1 MKLKNP
7 YRYMKKNIVVFLLL
21 FSLVPVMGKATN
33 EYTVDTLQPQRP
45 KIGVALSGGGAKGAA
60 HIGVLKYMQEIGI
73 PVDYIAGTSI
83 GSIIGGLY
91 ALGYTP
97 EEMAYLIANMDWS
110 FYMSNGV
117 GRSYQSS
124 TSREQNSQ
132 FLLSVPFGTGDFE
145 RRSLDILST
154 LPSGVI
160 NGASLINLFNRLSIG
175 YNDSVDFNKLPI
187 PFACVATDILTGDSV
202 VLHSGNFA
210 KAIRSSMAIPGV
222 FAPVQWDGYLL
233 ADGGLVDNFPVDV
246 CLGMG
251 ADIVIGVDLADKMA
265 ATPEELKSLP
275 QQLSQYL
282 SIAVSSNRSNNRD
295 SCYLLIHPNVSGYN
309 MLSFTH
315 DAIDTL
321 VRRGY
326 ECAKSHHAELM
337 KIKDSIDRFGD
348 SRQVYQAPRAKYLTA
363 TDTFVLAN
371 IIYNGVSDEE
381 VEWLKKQDGLETG
394 MPMTV
399 DDIEH
404 AINILIGTGS
414 FASITYKLH
423 ETDEEYWLT
432 HMVFSDALGRESYR
446 LIINLMPAEPHNF
459 AIGFRYDSEESA
471 SLLFHFGWNEQ
482 RLAGI
487 KASLNVNLNY
497 NFRWDAKVSYVG
509 LGLGDVN
516 FAYRYHNSS
525 VNVSNNDS
533 MAFAGFVDHHNISL
547 YISEF
552 NFRDFSFATGFDE
565 DFYADRSGFSLD
577 HMLSDGLFHLD
588 RTKNFFGVY
597 LKGRYD
603 NLDDAY
609 FATKGLYG
617 TFNLSW
623 RKENRYIFN
632 TSVDSGFAVAAASFQ
647 TYVSPSPRLTF
658 IPQGFVRFVMGKNS
672 PWYDNFVGGALPGR
686 YLDHQMP
693 FIGFSNPMYISN
705 YAAILRLDTRY
716 NIYGNF
722 YTYLMLNYMA
732 DVEEFEFLE
741 HDLRSVLG
749 LGVRVAY
756 KSVIGPIAADL
767 YWNSLTHRVGAYLNI
782 GYVF

>member
-1 MKLKNP
+1 MKRTNP
-7 YRYMKKNIVVFLLL
+7 YQMMKKTIIVLMFLL
-21 FSLVPVMGKATN
+21 SLSPAMGQGVIDSTAVVP
-33 EYTVDTLQPQRP
+33 QPHRP
-45 KIGVALSGGGAKGAA
+45 KIGVAFSGGGAKGAS
-60 HIGVLKYMQEIGI
+60 HIGVLKYMEEIGI
-73 PVDYIAGTSI
+73 PVDYITGTSI

-97 EEMAYLIANMDWS
+97 DEMAYLIANMDWS

-132 FLLSVPFGTGDFE
+132 FLLSVPFGTGNFE
-145 RRSLDILST
+145 KRSLDILST

-202 VLHSGNFA
+202 VLRSGNFA

-222 FAPVQWDGYLL
+222 FSPVHWDNYLL

-246 CLGMG
+246 CKQMG
-251 ADIVIGVDLADKMA
+251 ADIVIGIDLADKMA

-282 SIAVSSNRSNNRD
+282 SIAVSGNRGMNKELCD
-295 SCYLLIHPNVSGYN
+295 LYMHPDVSGYN

-326 ECAKSHHAELM
+326 ECAKSHHDELVAL
-337 KIKDSIDRFGD
+337 KKRLERWGESQ
-348 SRQVYQAPRAKYLTA
+348 QVYQAPRAKYLA
-363 TDTFVLAN
+363 ETDTFVLAN
-371 IIYNGVSDEE
+371 VIYNGVSEE
-381 VEWLKKQDGLETG
+381 EEEWLKDQDGLETG
-394 MPMTV
+394 LPMTV
-399 DDIEH
+399 NDIES
-404 AINILIGTGS
+404 AINILTGTGS
-414 FASITYKLH
+414 FATITYKLY
-423 ETDEEYWLT
+423 ETEEEYWLT
-432 HMVFSDALGRESYR
+432 HMVYSDALGRESYR
-446 LIINLMPAEPHNF
+446 LIINLEPAEPHSF

-487 KASLNVNLNY
+487 KAALNVNLNY
-497 NFRWDAKVSYVG
+497 NFRWDAKISYGG

-516 FAYRYHNSS
+516 LAYRYHNSS
-525 VNVSNNDS
+525 VNVSSNDS
-533 MAFAGFVDHHNISL
+533 MAFAGYVDHHNISM

-552 NFRDFSFATGFDE
+552 NYRDFAFATGLEE
-565 DFYADRSGFSLD
+565 DFYADRSGFSLNS
-577 HMLSDGLFHLD
+577 MLSDGVFHLD
-588 RTKNFFGVY
+588 RTKNFFGVF

-609 FATKGLYG
+609 FATKGLYSN
-617 TFNLSW
+617 FNLGW
-623 RKENRYIFN
+623 RKENKYMFN
-632 TSVDSGFAVAAASFQ
+632 TAVDSGFAVAAFSFQ

-672 PWYDNFVGGALPGR
+672 TWYDNFIGGALPGR

-693 FIGFSNPMYISN
+693 FIGFSNPMYVSN
-705 YAAILRLDTRY
+705 YAAILRFDTRY
-716 NIYGNF
+716 NVHGNF
-722 YTYLMLNYMA
+722 YAYLMLNYLA
-732 DVEEFEFLE
+732 DVEEFEFIE

-749 LGVRVAY
+749 VGLRVAY

>member
-1 MKLKNP
+1 
-7 YRYMKKNIVVFLLL
+7 MKKTIIAILLL
-21 FSLVPVMGKATN
+21 LLLDPAIGQVVIDSTAVVP
-33 EYTVDTLQPQRP
+33 QPHRP

-60 HIGVLKYMQEIGI
+60 HIGILKYMNEIGI
-73 PVDYIAGTSI
+73 PVDYITGTSI

-97 EEMAYLIANMDWS
+97 DEMAYLIANMDWS
-110 FYMSNGV
+110 YYMSNGV
-117 GRSYQSS
+117 GRYYQSS
-124 TSREQNSQ
+124 SQREQNSQ
-132 FLLSVPFGTGDFE
+132 FLLSVPFGTGNFE
-145 RRSLDILST
+145 RRSLGILST

-202 VLHSGNFA
+202 VLHGGNFA

-222 FAPVQWDGYLL
+222 FAPVEWDNYLL

-246 CLGMG
+246 CFQMG

-282 SIAVSSNRSNNRD
+282 SIAVSSNRGSNRNL
-295 SCYLLIHPNVSGYN
+295 CNLLLHPDVSGYN

-326 ECAKSHHAELM
+326 ECAKAHHDELVAL
-337 KIKDSIDRFGD
+337 KKLLDRWGEPQ
-348 SRQVYQAPRAKYLTA
+348 QVYQAPRAKYLTE
-363 TDTFVLAN
+363 TDTFVLASV
-371 IIYNGVSDEE
+371 IYNGVSEE
-381 VEWLKKQDGLETG
+381 EKEWLKDQDGLESGLPLTIN
-394 MPMTV
+394 
-399 DDIEH
+399 DIES
-404 AINILIGTGS
+404 AINILSGTES
-414 FASITYKLH
+414 FATITYKLH
-423 ETDEEYWLT
+423 ETEEEYWLT
-432 HMVFSDALGRESYR
+432 HMVYSDALGRESYR
-446 LIINLMPAEPHNF
+446 LEINLEPAEPHNF

-487 KASLNVNLNY
+487 KAALNLNLNY
-497 NFRWDAKVSYVG
+497 NFRWDARVSYGG

-516 FAYRYHNSS
+516 LAYRYHNSS

-547 YISEF
+547 YLSEF
-552 NFRDFSFATGFDE
+552 NFRDFSIAFGFDE

-597 LKGRYD
+597 LRGRYD

-617 TFNLSW
+617 SFDLSW
-623 RKENRYIFN
+623 RKENRYMFN
-632 TSVDSGFAVAAASFQ
+632 TAVDSGFAVAAASFQ
-647 TYVSPSPRLTF
+647 TYISPTPQLTF

-693 FIGFSNPMYISN
+693 FVGFSNPSYVSN

-716 NIYGNF
+716 NVHGNF
-722 YTYLMLNYMA
+722 YAYLMLNYMA
-732 DVEEFEFLE
+732 DVQEFETIERDF
-741 HDLRSVLG
+741 RSVFGLG
-749 LGVRVAY
+749 LRVAY

-767 YWNSLTHRVGAYLNI
+767 YWNNLTRRVGAYLNI